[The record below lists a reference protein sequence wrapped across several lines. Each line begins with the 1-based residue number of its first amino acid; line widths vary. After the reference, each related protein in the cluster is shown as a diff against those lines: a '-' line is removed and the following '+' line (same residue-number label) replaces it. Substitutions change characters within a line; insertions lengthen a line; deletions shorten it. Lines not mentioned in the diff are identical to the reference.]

1 MTVGELPEELG
12 IDRHLAEPP
21 DLVVWGL
28 GSLGTRVLERVARRH
43 PRRGFGAVTSDP
55 YRALA
60 IGANVAPLTFGELAD
75 NRSPVLVCVA
85 DDEGQVLRSCA
96 EMETARAAVA
106 HRNQTLI
113 DTYLDP
119 AVWRDRPV
127 LLVTN
132 PVELLCARVA
142 EVAGA
147 GFVFGVGMQ
156 VDAHRCVDAL
166 AAGWG
171 IELEP
176 GRLPVTGMH
185 CVAPTPVLSA
195 VPGLAER
202 ILAQPWPAVAARLQD
217 AANSLTLPWVRRPE
231 RMAAV
236 FAQRGPAPADDP
248 YARLGLA
255 VAGITA
261 AEFTADRP
269 PIERAIGHVVDLVDA
284 WLDGTPVAVSGS
296 CREPGAGDGPA
307 FVGGIAD
314 VAAGEFRVPDLDP
327 VEAGLVAGQ
336 VRRMRALAAAV
347 RSV

>member
-1 MTVGELPEELG
+1 MTVGELGEELG
-12 IDRHLAEPP
+12 LDRRRTEPP

-28 GSLGTRVLERVARRH
+28 GSLGTKVLEQVAAAH
-43 PRRGFGAVTSDP
+43 PRHGFGAVTSDP
-55 YRALA
+55 CRALA
-60 IGANVAPLTFGELAD
+60 VGANVAPVTFGELAG
-75 NRSPVLVCVA
+75 NRAPVLVCVA

-113 DTYLDP
+113 ETYLDP

-142 EVAGA
+142 EVAGD
-147 GFVFGVGMQ
+147 GNVFGVGMQ

-171 IELEP
+171 IEVEP
-176 GRLPVTGMH
+176 GMLPVTGMH

-202 ILAQPWPAVAARLQD
+202 ILAEPWPAVAQRLRD
-217 AANSLTLPWVRRPE
+217 AAEDFTLPWVRRPE

-236 FAQRGPAPADDP
+236 FAQRGPAPDDDP
-248 YARLGLA
+248 YGRLGLA

-269 PIERAIGHVVDLVDA
+269 PIERAIGHVVDLVGA
-284 WLDGTPVAVSGS
+284 WLDGAPVAVSGA
-296 CREPGAGDGPA
+296 CRVPGAGDEPA

-314 VAAGEFRVPDLDP
+314 LPSGEFRVPDLDD
-327 VEAGLVAGQ
+327 VEAALVARQ
-336 VRRMRALAAAV
+336 ATRMRALAAAV
-347 RSV
+347 RAA